1 MAWFG
6 RDDGPCLPPV
16 RHLTVPVDG
25 VLVRATVTGSGPP
38 LVLVHGLGTS
48 GRCWKHNLAA
58 LGGCATLYVVDLPGF
73 GESDKPEAIL
83 APEQLAGVLMRWCL
97 AMGLHKASLIG
108 HSLGGEVCLWF
119 AATYPTMA
127 ERVIV
132 AGSTGWPRASLAH
145 RLKGLVVDGFREPL
159 AFLPTLVRAYAK
171 AGPIRMVR
179 TMQASEPERLV
190 RELSRIAAPTLV
202 VWGARDP
209 VITLDEARSMAN
221 AIPRGRLAI
230 IEQGAHGIIFDA
242 PARFNKL
249 VCRFLSEPASTG
261 AAAL

>member
-1 MAWFG
+1 MAWLR

-25 VLVRATVTGSGPP
+25 LLVRATVTGAGPP

-58 LGGCATLYVVDLPGF
+58 LAGCATLYVVDLPGF
-73 GESDKPEAIL
+73 GESDKPDEVL
-83 APEQLAGVLMRWCL
+83 APEQLAGVLARWCL
-97 AMGLHKASLIG
+97 ALDLHKVRVIG
-108 HSLGGEVCLWF
+108 HSLGGEVCLWL
-119 AATYPTMA
+119 AATYPTLV

-145 RLKGLVVDGFREPL
+145 RLKGLVLDGFREPL
-159 AFLPTLVRAYAK
+159 HFLPTLLEAYAK
-171 AGPIRMVR
+171 AGPARMVR
-179 TMQASEPERLV
+179 TIQASEPERLA
-190 RELSRIAAPTLV
+190 RELPRIAAPTLV

-209 VITLDEARSMAN
+209 VITLDEASAMAC
-221 AIPRGRLAI
+221 AIRRGRLAI

-242 PARFNKL
+242 PRRFNRL
-249 VCRFLSEPASTG
+249 VCRFLAEP